1 MRITPAELGFDRN
14 GTPCSAVY
22 GDVYHSADSGPGQ
35 ARHVFVEGNGLPHA
49 WAGTRAFTIL
59 ETGFGLGLNFL
70 ATWAEW
76 RDDPARPE
84 RLHYVSIEKH
94 PFDRD
99 SLERVHRHYA
109 GLTPLAAQ
117 LHAAWPAL
125 VRGVHR
131 LYFESERVTLTL
143 AFGEIGEMAPRLRLC
158 ADAIYLDGFAPQRNP
173 DMWSPRLMK
182 TLARLAHPGTTVATW
197 STAGSVRESL
207 QAAGFQ
213 LVKRPGFGRKREMLT
228 GCYAPRSPARRA
240 AQAASVPVQRHAI
253 VVGAGLAGAA
263 VSERLAARGW
273 RIDLIDDRKAPAPDA
288 ADRFAGVFHPH
299 VSPDD
304 CIRSR
309 LVRNGFL
316 TAVNRWRALQRAGH
330 ALAWARSGVLQVAG
344 DADEDQRM
352 AQTIAALA
360 HPADFARH
368 VTRDEAQTLA
378 GCRVHRGGWWFPG
391 GGWMQPSSVIGA
403 QLAAAHASIGAHLG
417 TTVQRIVRE
426 DGLWRAFAEDGTVVA
441 AAPVLVLANSSD
453 LTRLAGLGHPLASVR
468 GQVTYLPAAHIAAPR
483 SVVIGSGYVLPAAE
497 GVVVT
502 GSTYDRDER
511 DAAPNLRGHEANLSR
526 LSQLLPDALA
536 AVDASTLAGAVGF
549 RSVTPDR
556 MPLVGAMP
564 DLDAAAA
571 NQANLRGAH
580 LADLPRRAGL
590 YCAAGFASRGL
601 IWAALAGEIIGSV
614 LEGEPLPLEADL
626 ADAIDPGR
634 FVLKQV
640 RRGRLCAKAREAP

>member
-1 MRITPAELGFDRN
+1 MRITPAELGFDSN
-14 GTPCSAVY
+14 GTPYSAVY

-35 ARHVFVEGNGLPHA
+35 ARHVFVGGNGLPHA
-49 WAGTRAFTIL
+49 WAGTRVFTIL

-76 RDDPARPE
+76 RDDPARPA

-99 SLERVHRHYA
+99 ALERVHRQHPELA
-109 GLTPLAAQ
+109 PLAAQ

-131 LYFESERVTLTL
+131 LHFESGRVTLTL

-182 TLARLAHPGTTVATW
+182 RLARLAHPGTTVATW
-197 STAGSVRESL
+197 STAATVRAGLE
-207 QAAGFQ
+207 AAGFA
-213 LVKRPGFGRKREMLT
+213 LVKRPGFGHKREMLT
-228 GCYAPRSPARRA
+228 GCYAPRWAPGRRA
-240 AQAASVPVQRHAI
+240 AQPAAASIDRHAI
-253 VVGAGLAGAA
+253 VIGAGLAGAA

-273 RIDLIDDRKAPAPDA
+273 RIDLLDGRKAPVPGA

-309 LVRNGFL
+309 LVRNGLL
-316 TAVNRWRALQRAGH
+316 TAVNRWRALERAGH
-330 ALAWARSGVLQVAG
+330 ALAWARSGVLQVA
-344 DADEDQRM
+344 ADSHEDQRM

-360 HPADFARH
+360 QPADFARH
-368 VTRDEAQTLA
+368 VTREEGQTLA

-391 GGWMQPSSVIGA
+391 GGWMRPSSAIGA
-403 QLAAAHASIGAHLG
+403 QLAGADASIAAHFG

-426 DGLWRAFAEDGTVVA
+426 DGLWRAFAEDGRVVA
-441 AAPVLVLANSSD
+441 AATVLVLANSSD
-453 LTRLAGLGHPLASVR
+453 VTRLAALGHPLASVR

-483 SVVIGSGYVLPAAE
+483 SGVIGSGYVLPAADC
-497 GVVVT
+497 VVVT

-511 DAAPNLRGHEANLSR
+511 DAAPNLRGHEANLAR

-536 AVDASTLAGAVGF
+536 AVDVSTLAGAVGF

-564 DLDAAAA
+564 DVDAAAA

-601 IWAALAGEIIGSV
+601 IWATLAGEIIGSL

-634 FVLKQV
+634 FVLKQA
-640 RRGRLCAKAREAP
+640 RRGRL